1 MTTLYN
7 LVKVTLANTNL
18 LIGYYQ
24 SKNNFLQIYVPNTF
38 NYEVE
43 RMWKCI
49 NFTLILVFF
58 SLGNDL
64 CVSLL
69 SNFLFSDS
77 DFHVLVE
84 VIEHWGMQGFVLFV
98 F

>member
-1 MTTLYN
+1 M
-7 LVKVTLANTNL
+7 
-18 LIGYYQ
+18 
-24 SKNNFLQIYVPNTF
+24 F

-43 RMWKCI
+43 RMWKNI
-49 NFTLILVFF
+49 NFTLTLVFF
-58 SLGNDL
+58 SLGNDS